1 MLRFCVATLSLFAIT
16 IAISL
21 SSALAQTYRSYR
33 VEHSWKEPIK
43 TTPEI
48 LLEIEEKRREES
60 RKDRRAEENRKFL
73 LQLQRERQK
82 TTNPQTIHVHV
93 PTSQQGPTWA
103 EYREVVK
110 ALQETQLA
118 LAQLQTEIAN
128 LNTQSSRPDRN
139 VATTKVVS
147 KQKQYRANPKY
158 VKSASTQYVKS
169 KSMRLIDDLREI
181 GFPLDVAIKAS
192 LAALDSPNKSERLII
207 RRTLLKHAKMSNG
220 EKAKLWM
227 LYTACNK

>member
-93 PTSQQGPTWA
+93 PASQQGPTWA

-110 ALQETQLA
+110 TLQETQKA
-118 LAQLQTEIAN
+118 FAELQAEIAH
-128 LNTQSSRPDRN
+128 LNAQSTRPARN
-139 VATTKVVS
+139 VATKVVS
-147 KQKQYRANPKY
+147 RQKQYRANPKY
-158 VKSASTQYVKS
+158 VKPASTQYVKS

-181 GFPLDVAIKAS
+181 GFPLDIAIKAS
-192 LAALDSPNKSERLII
+192 MAALDSPNKSERSII
-207 RRTLLKHAKMSNG
+207 RRTLLGHAKMSNA
-220 EKAKLWM
+220 EKAKLWKR
-227 LYTACNK
+227 YTARNK

>member
-21 SSALAQTYRSYR
+21 SSASAQVYRSYR
-33 VEHSWKEPIK
+33 VEHSWKTQHIQ

-48 LLEIEEKRREES
+48 LSELAKERREE
-60 RKDRRAEENRKFL
+60 RRIEEERKFL
-73 LQLQRERQK
+73 LQLQRERQQ
-82 TTNPQTIHVHV
+82 TTNPQTIYVHV
-93 PTSQQGPTWA
+93 PASQQGPTWA

-110 ALQETQLA
+110 TLQETQKTLA
-118 LAQLQTEIAN
+118 ELQAEIAQLNAQPAR
-128 LNTQSSRPDRN
+128 QSTRN

-147 KQKQYRANPKY
+147 RQKQYRANPKY
-158 VKSASTQYVKS
+158 VKPASTQYVKS

-192 LAALDSPNKSERLII
+192 LLALDSPNKSERAII
-207 RRTLLKHAKMSNG
+207 RRAILGHDKMSNG

-227 LYTACNK
+227 LYTTRNK